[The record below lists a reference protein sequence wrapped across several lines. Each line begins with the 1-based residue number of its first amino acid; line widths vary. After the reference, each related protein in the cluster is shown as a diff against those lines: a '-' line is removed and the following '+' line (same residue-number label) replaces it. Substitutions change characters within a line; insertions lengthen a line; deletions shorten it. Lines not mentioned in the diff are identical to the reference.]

1 MNSVLAVS
9 TAKESRPLR
18 VAVLEDDQEL
28 RERILI
34 PGLEDFGFDV
44 TGSGT
49 AAELYRRMLSTR
61 FDMVVLDIGLPDEDG
76 LTVARHLREILP
88 IGIVMLTGNRGRQDH
103 IRALHEGAD
112 AFLSKPVDVEIL
124 AGTLHSLAR
133 RLEPERAAGGIPA
146 DAGDA
151 QAGRWRVDTDG
162 WCLVAPDRT
171 TIALSVP
178 ERCVLQ
184 VLFAANGVAVQ
195 RERLIAALSRDVYEF
210 DPHRLEMLIYRLRRK
225 VAARS
230 ASALPLLTVRG
241 SGYVF
246 VE

>member
-9 TAKESRPLR
+9 PAKESRPLR

-34 PGLEDFGFDV
+34 PGLEDFGFEV

-61 FDMVVLDIGLPDEDG
+61 FDIVVLDIGLPDEDG
-76 LTVARHLREILP
+76 LTVARHLREIMP

-112 AFLSKPVDVEIL
+112 AFLCKPVDVEVL

-133 RLEPERAAGGIPA
+133 RLKSTLTAAGLPA
-146 DAGDA
+146 EASDALVN
-151 QAGRWRVDTDG
+151 RWHLDTDD
-162 WCLVAPDRT
+162 WCLIAPDAT

-184 VLFAANGVAVQ
+184 VLFAAHGVTVP
-195 RERLIAALSRDVYEF
+195 RETLIAALSRDIYEF

-225 VAARS
+225 AATQGVP
-230 ASALPLLTVRG
+230 ALPLLTVRG

-246 VE
+246 VA